1 MWNDED
7 NNPYGDDFD
16 RRDSFTSSITNPT
29 SPTSQQCACR
39 LLRPYSIPTCP

>member
-16 RRDSFTSSITNPT
+16 RRDSFNSSITNPT
-29 SPTSQQCACR
+29 SPSSHECAY
-39 LLRPYSIPTCP
+39 LFKPFISLPMQP